1 MIGSTLRLEICPV
14 CAVPPDI
21 PASSPVAPQSP
32 QTKTVA
38 VEERPTPEIGDNKL
52 LIKVEYAAANPT
64 DRKRTPRL
72 FVFDEPPSWNAIWL
86 DVKYVTHNGGFSGY
100 VRRVAGLA
108 SKIPGQ
114 AATVAAGVYSAVM
127 CTTHPKRLDMTD
139 CPGKASGEQR
149 TVVSGL
155 QRVRGRWPLRSP
167 IGSSAGIQSRFYG
180 FAEQPR
186 GAQNLGA
193 DVVFDVTEAMGAG
206 GGKALVITRPNGG
219 AAALRSNVSIQLNAP
234 SFYVQRALRNIRDR
248 LPSLRKRLDHI
259 HLENSPQLLE
269 LGSLKPM
276 NVNLWESGLG
286 RAAEALLCLKVRA
299 EKLVIEI

>member
-193 DVVFDVTEAMGAG
+193 DVVFDPRPWVPEEAKPSSLLGPTVVPLLSEAMF
-206 GGKALVITRPNGG
+206 LFN
-219 AAALRSNVSIQLNAP
+219 
-234 SFYVQRALRNIRDR
+234 
-248 LPSLRKRLDHI
+248 
-259 HLENSPQLLE
+259 LLE